1 MASCPLVGIVVAEL
15 ARQQPV
21 SLHSLG
27 TVTDAGT
34 VAGHPANGMNL
45 AGNGLCRE
53 NPTTALRAVR
63 RVRSMLGGA
72 NGTSRLRRAEG
83 RPHPADRLNSDSAWS
98 GTGWASSQAPTRQ
111 PSARRGIA
119 VSPGWE
125 QALFLAKRPWRGPPR
140 HTAQP
145 VPRGF

>member
-1 MASCPLVGIVVAEL
+1 MAGCPLVGIVVAEL
-15 ARQQPV
+15 AGQQPV

-34 VAGHPANGMNL
+34 VAGHPANCMNL

-53 NPTTALRAVR
+53 NPTTALRA
-63 RVRSMLGGA
+63 
-72 NGTSRLRRAEG
+72 TSRLNTG
-83 RPHPADRLNSDSAWS
+83 SAWS

-111 PSARRGIA
+111 PSAQRGIA
-119 VSPGWE
+119 VSPGLE
-125 QALFLAKRPWRGPPR
+125 QALFLARRPWRGPPR